1 MSMLN
6 HSVWSTFVYY
16 CVYSLKEEVDKM
28 EIVKKKEKVTTTTTT
43 TTITT
48 TKTSNTAA

>member
-43 TTITT
+43 ITT